1 MLDSQLLHALHVQ
14 AVRHSELPVHGEP
27 HALFQVSTI
36 EALLHGAYDGDVTVA
51 ELSERGDL
59 GLGTFNALDG
69 ELILADGIVYRAAED
84 GSVHPAELT
93 RRSPFAVV
101 TPFQPGVELYVGVP
115 HDLDTLLSQLLPPS
129 PTCTAVRIDGRFELV
144 HLRSVPP
151 QHHPYPPLTEVL
163 EGQRVFAESDVCGVI
178 VGFSFPAYSGRLNL
192 PGSHL
197 HFLSADLSRG
207 GHVLSCRLA
216 EGTIR
221 VDHEAEIEVE
231 LPPGVEL
238 QVQAGRVGGGSGS
251 GSGGEESDG
260 AEELLELE
268 RDRPQRN

>member
-1 MLDSQLLHALHVQ
+1 MLDSQLLHALHIQ
-14 AVRHSELPVHGEP
+14 AVRHTELPAPGAQHE
-27 HALFQVSTI
+27 LFQVSTI

-51 ELSERGDL
+51 ELAQRGDL

-84 GSVHPAELT
+84 GTVHRAEPT

-101 TPFQPGVELYVGVP
+101 TAFRPGVELYVGVP
-115 HDLDTLLSQLLPPS
+115 QDLDVLLSQLLPPS
-129 PTCTAVRIDGRFELV
+129 LTCTAVRIDGRFELV

-151 QHHPYPPLTEVL
+151 QRHPYPPLTEVL
-163 EGQRVFAESDVCGVI
+163 AGQRVFVENDVSGVV
-178 VGFSFPAYSGRLNL
+178 VGFSFPAHNGRLNL

-197 HFLSADLSRG
+197 HFLSADRSRG

-216 EGTIR
+216 EGTIHL
-221 VDHEAEIEVE
+221 DQEAEIEVE

-238 QVQAGRVGGGSGS
+238 RVQPDRVGGGAGSSARGTGS
-251 GSGGEESDG
+251 GG
-260 AEELLELE
+260 AEELLEFE
-268 RDRPQRN
+268 RD

>member
-1 MLDSQLLHALHVQ
+1 MLDSHLLHALHVQ
-14 AVRHSELPVHGEP
+14 AVRHSELPEGSRP

-51 ELSERGDL
+51 ELAKRGDL

-69 ELILADGIVYRAAED
+69 ELVLADGVIYRATQD
-84 GSVHPAELT
+84 GSVHPAEPT

-101 TPFQPGVELYVGVP
+101 TSFQPGAELYVGVAQ
-115 HDLDTLLSQLLPPS
+115 DVDVLFGQLLPPS
-129 PTCTAVRIDGRFELV
+129 STCTAVRIDGRFERV
-144 HLRSVPP
+144 HLRSVGP
-151 QHHPYPPLTEVL
+151 QRQPYPPLADVL
-163 EGQRVFAESDVCGVI
+163 AGQRVFEESDVSGIV
-178 VGFSFPAYSGRLNL
+178 VGFSFPAHNGRLNL

-197 HFLSADLSRG
+197 HFLSSDRSRG

-216 EGTIR
+216 EGVIR

-238 QVQAGRVGGGSGS
+238 KVHPGDDP
-251 GSGGEESDG
+251 GEEP
-260 AEELLELE
+260 EELLQLE
-268 RDRPQRN
+268 RD

>member
-14 AVRHSELPVHGEP
+14 AVRHSELPPAPHAPGE

-51 ELSERGDL
+51 ELAQRGDL

-69 ELILADGIVYRAAED
+69 ELLLVDGIVYRAAED
-84 GSVHPAELT
+84 GSVHPAEPT

-101 TPFQPGVELYVGVP
+101 TPFRPGVELYVGVP
-115 HDLDTLLSQLLPPS
+115 HELDALLSQLLPPS
-129 PTCTAVRIDGRFELV
+129 PTCTAVRIDGHFELV

-163 EGQRVFAESDVCGVI
+163 ERQRVFAESDVSGVV
-178 VGFSFPAYSGRLNL
+178 VGFSFPAHSGRLNL

-197 HFLSADLSRG
+197 HFLSADRSRG

-221 VDHEAEIEVE
+221 VDQEAEIEVE

-238 QVQAGRVGGGSGS
+238 QVQAGRVGDRSGS
-251 GSGGEESDG
+251 SSGGESDG
-260 AEELLELE
+260 VDGLLELE
-268 RDRPQRN
+268 RD